1 MTNPIENEEL
11 YEVVVLGGARSPGV
25 VQKIEGHESPVKWD
39 VKNAKGQSGASV
51 TLKEVPL
58 REPKITIFLADLDDI
73 NAWPAWRKVVES
85 TTEGATPKALDVYH
99 PDLAE
104 HGITSV
110 VKANV
115 AGPTHDGKGGQT
127 YVVTLQEYRPPKPK
141 SGSPSGSKKS
151 QKKENDPDA
160 AALAELEKVT
170 KQYTDTP
177 WG

>member
-1 MTNPIENEEL
+1 MTNPLEDEDL
-11 YEVVVLGGARSPGV
+11 YNQFKLGGILSPGQ

-51 TLKEVPL
+51 TLKEIPL
-58 REPKITIFLADLDDI
+58 REPKVTLFLADLDDI
-73 NAWPAWRKVVES
+73 NAWPAFRKVIDS
-85 TTEGATPKALDVYH
+85 TVAGATPTALDIYH

-104 HGITSV
+104 HGISSV
-110 VKANV
+110 VKANI
-115 AGPTHDGKGGQT
+115 AGPVHDGKGGQT
-127 YVVTLQEYRPPKPK
+127 YVITFQEYRPPKPK
-141 SGSPSGSKKS
+141 SGSPSGAKKT

-170 KQYTDTP
+170 KQYQDTP